1 MMTSGLASLGLDE
14 RTKGAWQVALG
25 TFLFFNFLWIVVD
38 LGLASWDMLTAMA
51 RAGQGDD
58 RGA

>member
-1 MMTSGLASLGLDE
+1 MTSGLASLGLDE
-14 RTKGAWQVALG
+14 RTKAAWQVALG

-51 RAGQGDD
+51 GQGDD